1 MNNCLMDV
9 RYGVRRLVVNP
20 GFTIAA
26 VLTLALGIGANTA
39 IYSIVDTLLLRPL
52 PYRNP
57 DTLVQLY
64 RESGS
69 GFKNPNLAYDDFMQ
83 WREAADMFVQVEA
96 FDSRSQT
103 FRPLDS
109 LRSLGARGEGEPV
122 HITTA
127 GLTGGMMEMLGAVPL
142 LGRTLQPADA
152 QPGRDGVAVI
162 SHALW
167 QRQYGGRSDVIGES
181 IQLDDRSY
189 EIVGV
194 MRPAFRFPYL
204 NRQVWVP
211 LVPAPPSAG
220 VRTTRYETLAQLKP
234 GLTVAQAQERIRT
247 VSATATKMD
256 ILPFMDRRVNRSVEQ
271 ALYAFAGAVAVLL
284 LIATANVANLL
295 LVQGA
300 AREREVALRASL
312 GAGRGRLIR
321 QFLTETALLA
331 IAGGGAG
338 VVFAMWGVDLLAS
351 TAPEGMR
358 WVTEHEI
365 AVDRRSLAVAGGL
378 TLFSALLFGTL
389 PAIKASRAGLHDALR
404 AATRSASDGPAHG
417 RLRGAFV
424 VTQLALSLVLLVAA
438 GLLTRTFI
446 GLTRIDPGFQS
457 DQLLAATITV
467 PSYRYQ
473 TPEARR
479 EAMRQYADK
488 LRGMPGL
495 TGVTVTQG
503 IPPDSGGIMFGL
515 KFTIEGRGTVLEDRE
530 LVMPYTE
537 VEPDYF
543 RVLQLP
549 IVRGRA
555 FDGNDTAS
563 SPKVIVINEYMAR
576 QLFGSVDIVGQRLQT
591 SDRSPWYTVVG
602 VAANV
607 YQFDAAKP
615 ARMFSMYFPSSQRND
630 PFSQATIVMRT
641 DGDPKAMIPA
651 VKAQVWSVDP
661 AQPIYHLDTVSAMY
675 DEFFAEPRFYAGMM
689 SIFGLMGVLVA
700 AIGLYGVLSYAVAQ
714 RTREFGI
721 RLALG
726 ARPADI
732 LRLAIAHG
740 GALTIVG
747 MALGCGASL
756 LVTPSLATLLV
767 DLAPL
772 DPLTYA
778 IVIVSLGGAAA
789 VATWVP
795 AHRAVRTD
803 PVTALRHE

>member
-1 MNNCLMDV
+1 MTTFLMDV
-9 RYGVRRLVVNP
+9 RYGVRRLAVNP

-39 IYSIVDTLLLRPL
+39 IYSVVDTLLLRPL

-64 RESGS
+64 REAGS
-69 GFKNPNLAYDDFMQ
+69 GFKNPNLAYDDFNQ
-83 WREAADMFVQVEA
+83 WRQTPELFAQVEA

-103 FRPLDS
+103 FRPLDAR
-109 LRSLGARGEGEPV
+109 RSGVDGNGEPE

-162 SHALW
+162 SYALW
-167 QRQYGGRSDVIGES
+167 QRQYGGRPEAIGET

-194 MRPAFRFPYL
+194 MRSAFRFPYL

-211 LVPAPPSAG
+211 LVPAPPSPG

-234 GLTVAQAQERIRT
+234 GLTVTQAQERIRT
-247 VSATATKMD
+247 LSATATKMD
-256 ILPFMDRRVNRSVEQ
+256 LLPFMDRRVNRTVEQ
-271 ALYAFAGAVAVLL
+271 ALYAFAAAVAVLL

-321 QFLTETALLA
+321 QFLTETALIA
-331 IAGGGAG
+331 IAGGCAG
-338 VVFAMWGVDLLAS
+338 VVIAMWGVDLLAS
-351 TAPEGMR
+351 MAPEGMR
-358 WVTEHEI
+358 WVSEHEI
-365 AVDRRSLAVAGGL
+365 AVDRRSLAVAAALTGL
-378 TLFSALLFGTL
+378 SALLFGTL
-389 PAIKASRAGLHDALR
+389 PALKASRPALHDALK
-404 AATRSASDGPAHG
+404 AGGRSASDGPGHG
-417 RLRGAFV
+417 RLRGGFV
-424 VTQLALSLVLLVAA
+424 VAQLALSLVLLVAA

-446 GLTRIDPGFQS
+446 GLTHVDPGFQS
-457 DQLLAATITV
+457 DHLLAATITV
-467 PSYRYQ
+467 PSYKYR
-473 TPEARR
+473 TAEARR

-488 LRGMPGL
+488 LRAMPGI
-495 TGVTVTQG
+495 TGLTVTQG
-503 IPPDSGGIMFGL
+503 MPPDSGGVMFGL
-515 KFTIEGRGTVLEDRE
+515 KFEIEGRGTVLEDPE
-530 LVMPYTE
+530 LLMPYTE

-549 IVRGRA
+549 LLRGRP
-555 FDGNDTAS
+555 FDNTDTAGA
-563 SPKVIVINEYMAR
+563 PKAIVINEYMAR
-576 QLFGSVDIVGQRLQT
+576 QLFGSIDVVGQRFRT
-591 SDRSPWYTVVG
+591 SDKGAWYTVIG

-615 ARMFSMYFPSSQRND
+615 ARMFAAYFPSSQRND
-630 PFSQATIVMRT
+630 AFSQATIVMRT
-641 DGDPKAMIPA
+641 DGDPAALIPA

-661 AQPIYHLDTVSAMY
+661 AQPIYHLDTVSGMY
-675 DEFFAEPRFYAGMM
+675 DEFFAEPRFYAAMM
-689 SIFGLMGVLVA
+689 SIFGVIGVLVA

-726 ARPADI
+726 ATPADI
-732 LRLAIAHG
+732 LRLAVAHG

-747 MALGCGASL
+747 IVIGCGASL
-756 LVTPSLATLLV
+756 LVAPSLASLLV

-772 DPLTYA
+772 DPVTYVTVVA
-778 IVIVSLGGAAA
+778 ALGTAAA

-795 AHRAVRTD
+795 AHRAVRTN
-803 PVTALRHE
+803 PLTALRHE

>member
-1 MNNCLMDV
+1 MNTFFMDV
-9 RYGVRRLVVNP
+9 RYGVRRLAVNP
-20 GFTIAA
+20 GFTVAA

-57 DTLVQLY
+57 DSLVQLY
-64 RESGS
+64 RETGS
-69 GFKNPNLAYDDFMQ
+69 GFKNPNLVFDDFMR
-83 WREAADMFVQVEA
+83 WREAPELFAQVEA

-109 LRSLGARGEGEPV
+109 RRAPGEPEN
-122 HITTA
+122 ITTA
-127 GLTGGMMEMLGAVPL
+127 GLTGGMMDMLGVVPL

-152 QPGRDGVAVI
+152 QPGHDSVAVI

-167 QRQYGGRSDVIGES
+167 QRQYGGQPDVIGQS
-181 IQLDDRSY
+181 IELDDRRY

-194 MRPAFRFPYL
+194 MRSAFRFPYL

-211 LVPAPPSAG
+211 LVPASPAPG

-247 VSATATKMD
+247 VSATDTKMD

-331 IAGGGAG
+331 IAGGCAG
-338 VVFAMWGVDLLAS
+338 VVVAMWGVDLLAS
-351 TAPEGMR
+351 NAPEGMR
-358 WVTEHEI
+358 WVSEHEI
-365 AVDRRSLAVAGGL
+365 AIDRRSLAVAGGL

-389 PAIKASRAGLHDALR
+389 PAIRASRTALHDALKS
-404 AATRSASDGPAHG
+404 ATRSASDGPGHG

-438 GLLTRTFI
+438 GLLTRTFV
-446 GLTRIDPGFQS
+446 GLTRVDPGFES
-457 DQLLAATITV
+457 DKLLAATITV
-467 PSYRYQ
+467 PSYKYR

-488 LRGMPGL
+488 LRGTPGI
-495 TGVTVTQG
+495 TGLTVTQG

-530 LVMPYTE
+530 LIMPYTE

-555 FDGNDTAS
+555 FDSNDTAS
-563 SPKVIVINEYMAR
+563 APKVIVINEYMAR
-576 QLFGSVDIVGQRLQT
+576 QLFGSIDIVGQRLQT

-615 ARMFSMYFPSSQRND
+615 ARMFSAYFPSAQRSD

-641 DGDPKAMIPA
+641 DADPTGMIPT
-651 VKAQVWSVDP
+651 VKAQVWSIDP

-675 DEFFAEPRFYAGMM
+675 EEFFAEPRFYAGMM
-689 SIFGLMGVLVA
+689 SIFGVMGVLVA
-700 AIGLYGVLSYAVAQ
+700 AIGLYGVLSYTVAQ

-726 ARPADI
+726 AKPADI
-732 LRLAIAHG
+732 LRLALAHG
-740 GALTIVG
+740 GALTLAGI
-747 MALGCGASL
+747 ALGCGASF
-756 LVTPSLATLLV
+756 LVTPSLASLLV
-767 DLAPL
+767 DLAPV
-772 DPLTYA
+772 DPLTYT
-778 IVIVSLGGAAA
+778 IVILALGGAAA
-789 VATWVP
+789 IATWVP

-803 PVTALRHE
+803 PVTALRQE

>member
-1 MNNCLMDV
+1 MTTFLMDV
-9 RYGVRRLVVNP
+9 RYGVRRLAVNP

-39 IYSIVDTLLLRPL
+39 IYSVVDTLLLRPL

-64 RESGS
+64 REAGN
-69 GFKNPNLAYDDFMQ
+69 GFKNPNLTYDDFMQ
-83 WREAADMFVQVEA
+83 WRQAAELFAQVEA

-103 FRPLDS
+103 IRPLDS
-109 LRSLGARGEGEPV
+109 RRSLGAGAHGEPE

-162 SHALW
+162 SYALW
-167 QRQYGGRSDVIGES
+167 QRQYGGRHDAIGES

-194 MRPAFRFPYL
+194 MPSAFRFPYL

-211 LVPAPPSAG
+211 LVPAPPSPG
-220 VRTTRYETLAQLKP
+220 VRTTRYETLAQLNP
-234 GLTVAQAQERIRT
+234 GVTVTQAQERIRT

-256 ILPFMDRRVNRSVEQ
+256 LTPFMDRRVNRTVEQ
-271 ALYAFAGAVAVLL
+271 ALYAFAAAVAVLL

-295 LVQGA
+295 LVQSA

-321 QFLTETALLA
+321 QFLTETALIA
-331 IAGGGAG
+331 IAGGCAG
-338 VVFAMWGVDLLAS
+338 VVVAMWSVDLLAT

-358 WVTEHEI
+358 WVSEHEI
-365 AVDRRSLAVAGGL
+365 AVDRRSLAVAGAL
-378 TLFSALLFGTL
+378 TGISALLFGTL
-389 PAIKASRAGLHDALR
+389 PAIKASRPALHDALK
-404 AATRSASDGPAHG
+404 AGGRSASDGPGHG
-417 RLRGAFV
+417 RLRGGFV
-424 VTQLALSLVLLVAA
+424 VAQLALSLVLLVAA

-446 GLTRIDPGFQS
+446 GLTRVDPGFQS
-457 DQLLAATITV
+457 DKLLAATITV
-467 PSYRYQ
+467 PSYKYR

-479 EAMRQYADK
+479 EAMQQYADK
-488 LRGMPGL
+488 LRGMPGIAGL
-495 TGVTVTQG
+495 TVTQG
-503 IPPDSGGIMFGL
+503 MPPDSGGIMFGL
-515 KFTIEGRGTVLEDRE
+515 KFEIEGRGTVLEDPE

-549 IVRGRA
+549 LLRGRT
-555 FDGNDTAS
+555 FDDTDAAG

-576 QLFGSVDIVGQRLQT
+576 QLFGSIDIVGQRFRT
-591 SDRSPWYTVVG
+591 SARSPWYTVVG

-615 ARMFSMYFPSSQRND
+615 ARMFNAYFPRSQRND
-630 PFSQATIVMRT
+630 SFSQATIVMRT
-641 DGDPKAMIPA
+641 NGDPAAMIPA

-661 AQPIYHLDTVSAMY
+661 TQPFYHLDTVSGMY
-675 DEFFAEPRFYAGMM
+675 DEFFAEPRFYAAMM
-689 SIFGLMGVLVA
+689 SIFGVIGVLVA

-726 ARPADI
+726 ATPGDI
-732 LRLAIAHG
+732 LRLAIGHG
-740 GALTIVG
+740 GALTLVGIV
-747 MALGCGASL
+747 LGCGASL
-756 LVTPSLATLLV
+756 LVAPSLASLLV

-772 DPLTYA
+772 DPVTYVTVVA
-778 IVIVSLGGAAA
+778 ALGTAAA
-789 VATWVP
+789 IATLVP
-795 AHRAVRTD
+795 AHRAVRTN